1 MTMMKRLV
9 SFRNAVR
16 IAILAVLV
24 ALPAAA
30 LAQYGHP
37 MKGQWSGQWGKD
49 NQRLLLDLDW
59 DGKNVIGT
67 INPGPNS
74 AALKTVDIN
83 YANAAAGKW
92 NVKMTADGKDASGK
106 TTTIQVDGVLEN
118 IGSSYRAF
126 HGTWTQNGVKG
137 EFTVTRN

>member
-1 MTMMKRLV
+1 MTMTKRLTIL
-9 SFRNAVR
+9 RM
-16 IAILAVLV
+16 AILAALI

-67 INPGPNS
+67 INPGPTG
-74 AALKTVDIN
+74 ATLKTVDIT
-83 YANAAAGKW
+83 YTDAAAGKW
-92 NVKMTADGKDASGK
+92 NVKMVAEGKDASGK
-106 TTTIQVDGVLEN
+106 TTTIQVDGMLEN
-118 IGSSYRAF
+118 IGSAYRAF

-137 EFTVTRN
+137 DFTVTRN

>member
-1 MTMMKRLV
+1 MTMINRRTIL
-9 SFRNAVR
+9 R
-16 IAILAVLV
+16 IAILAALI

-37 MKGQWSGQWGKD
+37 LKGQWSGQWGKD

-67 INPGPNS
+67 INPGANGVTIKS
-74 AALKTVDIN
+74 VDVA
-83 YANAAAGKW
+83 YTDPAAGKW
-92 NVKMTADGKDASGK
+92 NVKMTAEGKDASGK
-106 TTTIQVDGVLEN
+106 ATTIQVDGMLEN
-118 IGSSYRAF
+118 IGSAYRVL